1 MRGSQEAF
9 RKAVAPLRRELHVF
23 CYRMLGSFHD
33 AEAVLHAAQDT
44 AWRQLDS
51 FEPSSSFRAWLYK
64 VVANACF
71 DALKTRQRRVLPQ
84 ELGPPSDPGPPLS
97 APRADIAWLEPYPD
111 SFLPPADTEA
121 SSRGRQSIRL
131 AFVRALQLLPA
142 RHRAALIL
150 RDVLDWSTEEV
161 AWLLGMAV
169 PAVNSALQRARLTVA
184 DADRHGPRPGSC
196 LDEARAQ
203 ALGRFVRAWETGEME
218 QFVSLLDQDAILAL
232 PPSLYWLEG
241 RDAIRATFESAG
253 SWGGQRRS
261 GYYRVV
267 PAALNGQPGAISYL
281 RQRPDGPYQ
290 AVCFTLLGLNREGT
304 RVSELTTFGSTDLL
318 ARWGYPLSIE

>member
-23 CYRMLGSFHD
+23 CYRMLGSFQD
-33 AEAVLHAAQDT
+33 AETVLHEAQIT

-64 VVANACF
+64 VVVNACF
-71 DALKTRQRRVLPQ
+71 DVLKTRHRRVLPQ
-84 ELGPPSDPGPPLS
+84 ELGPPSDPGPLLS
-97 APRADIAWLEPYPD
+97 APRDDIAWLEPYPD
-111 SFLPPADTEA
+111 SFLPAADA
-121 SSRGRQSIRL
+121 QALARGRDSIRL
-131 AFVRALQLLPA
+131 PFVRALQLLPA

-161 AWLLGMAV
+161 ASLLGMSV
-169 PAVNSALQRARLTVA
+169 PAANAALQRARLTVA
-184 DADRHGPRPGSC
+184 DADRDVPRPGSC
-196 LDEARAQ
+196 LDEARAH
-203 ALGRFVRAWETGEME
+203 AIGRFVRAWESGEME

-232 PPSLYWLEG
+232 PPSLHWLEG
-241 RDAIRATFESAG
+241 REAIRATFESEGTWA
-253 SWGGQRRS
+253 GQRRP

-281 RQRPDGPYQ
+281 RERPDGPFK

-304 RVSELTTFGSTDLL
+304 RVSELTTFVSTDLL
-318 ARWGYPLSIE
+318 ARWGYPLSIH